1 MDGELSTD
9 QGIIEG
15 CISHFYRQLYS
26 KNEVHRLL
34 LDEAVFSSIFEEDA
48 IWLDRP
54 FDEDEVFRVVHDFNG
69 DKALGPDGFT
79 MAFFQTCWC
88 LMKTDIMNVFHNF
101 HAHAVFEKSLN
112 ATFLALIPKKNDAV
126 DVKDFRPISLV
137 GGLYKIIAKVLV
149 NRMRSMVHGLILE
162 SQNAFL
168 KGRQIL
174 DFFLIAFEC
183 LDSRLKAGVPGVLC
197 KLDIEKAYDHV
208 NLEFLM
214 FLLQQCGFSDK
225 WRRWIRCC
233 ISTVKF
239 SILIKGCPFDFF
251 GSYRGLRQGDPLSL
265 FLFDIVMEAL
275 SHMLL
280 QQDSFWASQLGMR
293 LAP

>member
-26 KNEVHRLL
+26 KNQVHRLL

-112 ATFLALIPKKNDAV
+112 ATFLALIAKKNDAV

-137 GGLYKIIAKVLV
+137 GGFV
-149 NRMRSMVHGLILE
+149 
-162 SQNAFL
+162 
-168 KGRQIL
+168 
-174 DFFLIAFEC
+174 
-183 LDSRLKAGVPGVLC
+183 
-197 KLDIEKAYDHV
+197 
-208 NLEFLM
+208 
-214 FLLQQCGFSDK
+214 
-225 WRRWIRCC
+225 
-233 ISTVKF
+233 
-239 SILIKGCPFDFF
+239 
-251 GSYRGLRQGDPLSL
+251 
-265 FLFDIVMEAL
+265 
-275 SHMLL
+275 
-280 QQDSFWASQLGMR
+280 QDYS
-293 LAP
+293 